1 MVFYVQYILNVET
14 DTSSRYSYL
23 CFYSLYDLV
32 NIHLFHDASNIV
44 AMQRVSIKLSK
55 IGKGAGCDWLPMVSN
70 ELPFYSVYYSRCS
83 GLS

>member
-14 DTSSRYSYL
+14 DSRYTYL

-44 AMQRVSIKLSK
+44 AMQRVSITVLDRE
-55 IGKGAGCDWLPMVSN
+55 GGWLW
-70 ELPFYSVYYSRCS
+70 
-83 GLS
+83 

>member
-1 MVFYVQYILNVET
+1 MVFYVRYILNVET

-44 AMQRVSIKLSK
+44 AMQRVSIAVLGREGGLAV
-55 IGKGAGCDWLPMVSN
+55 IGYQWSAMNCL
-70 ELPFYSVYYSRCS
+70 LQCI
-83 GLS
+83 L

>member
-1 MVFYVQYILNVET
+1 MVFYVRYILNVET

-44 AMQRVSIKLSK
+44 AMQRVSIAVL
-55 IGKGAGCDWLPMVSN
+55 GREGGWLWLATN
-70 ELPFYSVYYSRCS
+70 GQQWIAFLQCI
-83 GLS
+83 L